1 MRHQPKQLALLISLI
16 GAGVSPLALAKTDV
30 RIVGM
35 DLSAPRIAIDVPD
48 VRDVRDARALLRARW
63 FAGLA
68 QQIDERALTLPEPW
82 DPSRAEAERLPPD
95 AFDDHS
101 AARPERS
108 APSEPENLEVASST
122 DEIDLLLPDGA
133 DFVQDDAHS
142 DAAVVAADAPVQ
154 YFISS
159 LARSDVAP
167 ISAHAVRLLDSLFA
181 DEPEALANIGE
192 ESNADSSPLPAK
204 RRVDE
209 RRVDERR
216 IDEPVGVGAWFT
228 LDSSVATTELVS
240 QVTVKRTRHNGIV
253 VTTQSSVVLR
263 SLQAILSNERD
274 EVGAVWGDLN
284 DAIDLPPGG
293 RMRSAV
299 SGVSSPRAKHETPA
313 ARRASKRAAA
323 KLKADAAVALAAR
336 FESRA
341 ASSVAAGAEAGA
353 GVAVAAREPTP
364 VDIDLGKPPVAEP
377 PIAAD
382 STQDDEQAP
391 LAVATDPWPEIM
403 GVDIDLSAPFVAK
416 PTEEAAAE
424 PTAEPTAPALSVGD
438 DELASPATEAEL
450 WPGLMGVDV
459 DLSQPFVSTNPVAAA
474 SPGDTEPA
482 VLAMEPPA
490 GPVGSHVDIE
500 LPLPLVAQPTTAPA
514 SAGDE
519 PALLPVAAVPAP
531 EVDQKFRPS
540 PFGSELVAVSEKA
553 LDAVRGGFVT
563 EGLNISFGIERAVYI
578 NGSLVTT
585 TSLNMADL
593 GRLTAGRGAPVV
605 TSGTLGLIQSGTGN
619 TVAPGTFS
627 AGSMGTVIQNTLNGQ
642 KIQNVTVI
650 NATTNSLGL
659 LKGIN
664 LESSMRGAISDSLRR

>member
-48 VRDVRDARALLRARW
+48 VRDARDARALLRARW

-82 DPSRAEAERLPPD
+82 DPSHAEAVRLPAD
-95 AFDDHS
+95 AFDDYS
-101 AARPERS
+101 AARPERP
-108 APSEPENLEVASST
+108 APSGPENLEVASSA
-122 DEIDLLLPDGA
+122 DEIDLLLPDAA

-142 DAAVVAADAPVQ
+142 DATAVVADAPVQ

-159 LARSDVAP
+159 LAPSDVAP
-167 ISAHAVRLLDSLFA
+167 MSAHAVRLLESLFA
-181 DEPEALANIGE
+181 DEPEALALANIGT
-192 ESNADSSPLPAK
+192 ESNADSLLLQAQ
-204 RRVDE
+204 RRV
-209 RRVDERR
+209 
-216 IDEPVGVGAWFT
+216 DEPVGVGAWFT
-228 LDSSVATTELVS
+228 LDSSVATTEPVS
-240 QVTVKRTRHNGIV
+240 QVTVNRTRHNGIV

-263 SLQAILSNERD
+263 SLQAILSNDRD
-274 EVGAVWGDLN
+274 EVGAVWGDSN
-284 DAIDLPPGG
+284 DAIALPPGG
-293 RMRSAV
+293 QVRSAV
-299 SGVSSPRAKHETPA
+299 SGVSSPRAKSENPA

-323 KLKADAAVALAAR
+323 KLKAEAAVALAAR

-341 ASSVAAGAEAGA
+341 ALSVAAGGGA
-353 GVAVAAREPTP
+353 AVAAREPTP
-364 VDIDLGKPPVAEP
+364 VDIDLGELLVAEP
-377 PIAAD
+377 AIAAD
-382 STQDDEQAP
+382 STKDGEQAP
-391 LAVATDPWPEIM
+391 LAMATDPWPEIM

-416 PTEEAAAE
+416 PTEKATAE
-424 PTAEPTAPALSVGD
+424 PAEEPTAPALSVGD

-459 DLSQPFVSTNPVAAA
+459 DLSQPFVSTNPVAAP
-474 SPGDTEPA
+474 SPGDGEPA
-482 VLAMEPPA
+482 ALTTEPPA

-514 SAGDE
+514 SADDE
-519 PALLPVAAVPAP
+519 PAPLSAAAVPAP